1 MQSTNRTADKRR
13 HLSRHER
20 QRQAR
25 AAAFSRRTARTPIV
39 PPPVMLATEELE
51 LIDRLV
57 RRDRTAVSTALLAIA
72 GIGAGQRSRQAVL
85 ARIAEAACWAQA
97 EGVISAGRAEQ
108 IGRHVRRALGGQ
120 DDAVG
125 VCAVYEPSGL
135 QSRDHRAHRRFHD
148 R

>member
-1 MQSTNRTADKRR
+1 MQSTNRAAHERR

-25 AAAFSRRTARTPIV
+25 AAACSRRTMTLPIV
-39 PPPVMLATEELE
+39 VPPVRLASDELE

-72 GIGAGQRSRQAVL
+72 GIGAGEASRKAVL

-97 EGVISAGRAEQ
+97 EGAITPSRAEQ
-108 IGRHVRRALGGQ
+108 IARHLRRADGRGGQ
-120 DDAVG
+120 PMA
-125 VCAVYEPSGL
+125 A
-135 QSRDHRAHRRFHD
+135 
-148 R
+148 